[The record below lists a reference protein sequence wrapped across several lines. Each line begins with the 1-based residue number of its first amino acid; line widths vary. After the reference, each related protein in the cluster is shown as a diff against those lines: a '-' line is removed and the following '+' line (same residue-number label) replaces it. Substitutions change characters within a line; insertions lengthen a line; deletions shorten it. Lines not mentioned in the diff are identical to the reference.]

1 MCYSKTKSKRKKAN
15 VTEIV
20 YYTKY
25 TKFYLKNSTKMKD
38 ILEIF
43 LFNKKIF
50 LKHNSNNLSQHIYH
64 KHPFHTYN
72 IFLLLFFNKI
82 VMLCFLFLDFYH
94 LTFFFWYI
102 GNLSFQMSCYTFFLT
117 MILYIFSLILS
128 FVSFFLQYILYTIIF
143 LIQVRKFSC
152 DIDFLEISL
161 WIWNVF
167 IIIIVNIFLNNE
179 IVNQLFLNSF
189 LDDLHNLLKIS
200 SEYFVY
206 MIVLFLFELNKY
218 YNHFQRNNLFYLL
231 SDHWEIINWCWIIN
245 IIFNNHHLIL

>member
-1 MCYSKTKSKRKKAN
+1 
-15 VTEIV
+15 
-20 YYTKY
+20 
-25 TKFYLKNSTKMKD
+25 
-38 ILEIF
+38 
-43 LFNKKIF
+43 
-50 LKHNSNNLSQHIYH
+50 
-64 KHPFHTYN
+64 
-72 IFLLLFFNKI
+72 
-82 VMLCFLFLDFYH
+82 
-94 LTFFFWYI
+94 
-102 GNLSFQMSCYTFFLT
+102 MSCYTFFLT
-117 MILYIFSLILS
+117 MILKIFSLILS

-206 MIVLFLFELNKY
+206 MIVLFLFLFELNKY
-218 YNHFQRNNLFYLL
+218 YNHFLRNNLFYLL
-231 SDHWEIINWCWIIN
+231 SNHWKIINWCWIIN

>member
-1 MCYSKTKSKRKKAN
+1 
-15 VTEIV
+15 
-20 YYTKY
+20 
-25 TKFYLKNSTKMKD
+25 
-38 ILEIF
+38 
-43 LFNKKIF
+43 
-50 LKHNSNNLSQHIYH
+50 
-64 KHPFHTYN
+64 
-72 IFLLLFFNKI
+72 
-82 VMLCFLFLDFYH
+82 
-94 LTFFFWYI
+94 
-102 GNLSFQMSCYTFFLT
+102 MSCYTFFLT
-117 MILYIFSLILS
+117 MILKIFSLILS

-218 YNHFQRNNLFYLL
+218 YNHFLRNNLFYLL